1 MSLKMKILKTK
12 LCRKKTGNSKKELL
26 SQNLKSINKKFK
38 AIIVK
43 KTNQQTNSVIKFLIK
58 LVRNYCIW
66 NAKSGSFQFNAFQF
80 IFF

>member
-43 KTNQQTNSVIKFLIK
+43 KTNQQTPS
-58 LVRNYCIW
+58 
-66 NAKSGSFQFNAFQF
+66 SSF
-80 IFF
+80 